1 MLIDKVQE
9 ETGIYA
15 TVGIGTNMF
24 LAKVALDITAKK
36 VRSRMGYLD
45 KNEFE
50 RLIWHHRP
58 ITDIWNVGRGIAAR
72 LEKYG
77 VYDLFGITT
86 MNENTLYREF
96 GVNAEFL
103 IDHAYGRESCTIK
116 DIKGYES
123 KSSSISNGQI
133 LFEDY
138 NYDDALLVLREMVDM
153 LSLDLVDKN
162 LLTDSISLTVGYSKD
177 EIKPAGG
184 TKKLGEYTNSSKKLV
199 NYFTEYYKKTVKRG
213 YPIRKLNIGFNNL
226 TDDTYLT
233 IDIMGESDEEKKE
246 HELQKTVIA
255 IKKKYGKNAILKGT
269 SLEEKATGQI
279 RNKLIGGHNGE

>member
-1 MLIDKVQE
+1 MDK
-9 ETGIYA
+9 
-15 TVGIGTNMF
+15 
-24 LAKVALDITAKK
+24 K
-36 VRSRMGYLD
+36 
-45 KNEFE
+45 EFE
-50 RLIWHHRP
+50 RVIWHHRP

-72 LEKYG
+72 LEKHG
-77 VYDLFGITT
+77 VYDLFGVCA
-86 MNENTLYREF
+86 MSEKVLYKEF

-103 IDHAYGRESCTIK
+103 IDHAHGEESCTIK
-116 DIKGYES
+116 DIQSYQA

-138 NYDDALLVLREMVDM
+138 NYDDAKIVLREMVDM
-153 LSLDLVDKN
+153 LSLDLVDKG

-177 EIKPAGG
+177 VISPAGG
-184 TKKLGEYTNSSKKLV
+184 TKKLGEYTNSAKKLV

-226 TDDTYLT
+226 TDNTYLT
-233 IDIMGESDEEKKE
+233 VDIMGESDEEKKE

-255 IKKKYGKNAILKGT
+255 IKKKFGKNAILKGT
-269 SLEEKATGQI
+269 SLEEKATGQM